1 MVASWAI
8 HFSNFVRVVTCWIHG
23 NYFIYCFWMIGFP
36 SWSWTW
42 FQHDQGLSF
51 DSRSVDQVKKNQNWL
66 LDGMKYFL
74 CSNQFGSCKG
84 NVTWI
89 FILRLITWPKV
100 LWWCKFCFH
109 RCHPPLSSS
118 QLILILGFNLGLIP
132 TKHFQFFQRIHKHVL
147 QGYVQHKMFCEL
159 ILKSYEL
166 MNPLQ
171 FCSFKIFKSSWI
183 IRFVAS
189 FESKGNKKKFCLTL
203 LVKLKKIS
211 LGSTFIWKPEQYKS
225 FAILYC

>member
-1 MVASWAI
+1 MVAFWAI

-23 NYFIYCFWMIGFP
+23 NYFIYCFWMIGFR
-36 SWSWTW
+36 SWSWSW

-66 LDGMKYFL
+66 LDGMKCSL

-118 QLILILGFNLGLIP
+118 QLILILASTLVWSQQSISSFSKESTNMCSKAMSNTKCFVSWFWSPTNWWIP
-132 TKHFQFFQRIHKHVL
+132 YNFVVL
-147 QGYVQHKMFCEL
+147 RYL
-159 ILKSYEL
+159 RAL
-166 MNPLQ
+166 
-171 FCSFKIFKSSWI
+171 
-183 IRFVAS
+183 R
-189 FESKGNKKKFCLTL
+189 
-203 LVKLKKIS
+203 
-211 LGSTFIWKPEQYKS
+211 
-225 FAILYC
+225 

>member
-1 MVASWAI
+1 MTNPPPPMAV
-8 HFSNFVRVVTCWIHG
+8 NVVCER
-23 NYFIYCFWMIGFP
+23 P
-36 SWSWTW
+36 
-42 FQHDQGLSF
+42 
-51 DSRSVDQVKKNQNWL
+51 
-66 LDGMKYFL
+66 L

-171 FCSFKIFKSSWI
+171 FCSVKIFKGSWI
-183 IRFVAS
+183 IKFVAS
-189 FESKGNKKKFCLTL
+189 FESKGNKKNLFNVAGKVEKDIIGFHIDLEAWA
-203 LVKLKKIS
+203 V
-211 LGSTFIWKPEQYKS
+211 
-225 FAILYC
+225 